1 MELRRA
7 GHDGRLTAPGTWD
20 GPFPSGAPA
29 IFASVAARL
38 GAPVAL
44 AAAVGEDRFGLAL
57 RERLAGD
64 GVDVRALRLV
74 PGRATALA
82 FVAYAAD
89 GPRDFWFSVHDS
101 AAGEVEAPRLG
112 EVDWL
117 HVSGS
122 TLGFGAR
129 LADTVIAA
137 AEELVM
143 RGGRV
148 S

>member
-20 GPFPSGAPA
+20 GPFCSGAPA

-44 AAAVGEDRFGLAL
+44 AAAAGDDRFGHAL

-74 PGRATALA
+74 PGRCTALA
-82 FVAYAAD
+82 VVGYAGD
-89 GPRDFWFSVHDS
+89 GGRDFLVSVHHS
-101 AAGEVEAPRLG
+101 AATEVA
-112 EVDWL
+112 
-117 HVSGS
+117 
-122 TLGFGAR
+122 
-129 LADTVIAA
+129 
-137 AEELVM
+137 
-143 RGGRV
+143 
-148 S
+148 